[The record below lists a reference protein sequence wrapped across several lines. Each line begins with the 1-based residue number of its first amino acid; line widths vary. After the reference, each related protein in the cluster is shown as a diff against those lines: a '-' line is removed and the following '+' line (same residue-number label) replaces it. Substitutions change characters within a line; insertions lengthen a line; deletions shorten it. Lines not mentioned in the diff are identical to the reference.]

1 MSPTLTA
8 GWVREPAVAGQF
20 YTDDP
25 ARLRGGVRR
34 HLGAAVATSDATRGS
49 PLAALIAP
57 HAGYRYS
64 GPTAGAGWAALAG
77 GNAAPPERIVLLGP
91 SHRVP
96 VDQPGVGVSSAG
108 AWRTP
113 LGDVPLDRAAAAALV
128 DDGLAAV
135 ADDAHAPEHSL
146 EVHLPFLLEALGP
159 VPVVPLVTGRCPA
172 DVAAAAINR
181 LWDEAGT
188 VVVVSSDLSHYLP
201 EREARARDDRTLAAV
216 VEGRVDDIGPEDA
229 CGRTAVSALLLAART
244 HGVAPSLVAV
254 ATSADTAGDA
264 ASVVGYASVAFA
276 PPPPLTDDE
285 RAWLVDR
292 ARAAVAHEIGTGEP
306 DPLDDVDVPG
316 RLRLLGA
323 SFVSLRSGDRL
334 AGCIGSLEAA
344 RPLWRDV
351 VHNARAAA
359 FEDPRF
365 APVTVDDL
373 PRLRLKVSV
382 LSATEALPAEREA
395 LAAAL
400 RPGVDGVLIEADG
413 RRGTFLP
420 SVWDSVPTAD
430 GFLAALVTKAGLP
443 DRGWPPGLRASRYT
457 TDEFGD

>member
-1 MSPTLTA
+1 MA
-8 GWVREPAVAGQF
+8 GAGEWVREPAVAGRF

-25 ARLRGGVRR
+25 GRLRDVVQR
-34 HLGAAVATSDATRGS
+34 HLGEGTGS
-49 PLAALIAP
+49 APGAPPAALIAP

-64 GPTAGAGWAALAG
+64 GPTAGAGWATLAG
-77 GNAAPPERIVLLGP
+77 AASPPDRIVLLGP

-96 VDQPGVGVSSAG
+96 VGGPGVGVSSAA
-108 AWRTP
+108 AWSTP
-113 LGDVPLDRAAAAALV
+113 LGVVPVDRAGVEVLLE
-128 DDGLAAV
+128 DGLAVV
-135 ADDAHAPEHSL
+135 ADDAHASEHSL

-172 DVAAAAINR
+172 EAAAAALRR
-181 LWDEAGT
+181 LWDDEGT

-201 EREARARDDRTLAAV
+201 EPEARVRDDRTLAAV

-229 CGRTAVSALLLAART
+229 CGRTAVGALLLAARS
-244 HGVAPSLVAV
+244 HGIAPSLVAV

-264 ASVVGYASVAFA
+264 DRVVGYASVTFTT
-276 PPPPLTDDE
+276 PPPLTEAE
-285 RAWLVDR
+285 RTWLVER
-292 ARAAVAHEIGTGEP
+292 ARAALVHEVDTGDP
-306 DPLDDVDVPG
+306 DPLDDAEVPA

-323 SFVSLRSGDRL
+323 SFVTLRRTGRL
-334 AGCIGSLEAA
+334 TGCIGSLEAS

-365 APVTVDDL
+365 APLAPEAIPDL
-373 PRLRLKVSV
+373 GVKVSV
-382 LSATEALPAEREA
+382 LSATEPLPGERDA

-400 RPGVDGVLIEADG
+400 RPGVDGVLIEAEG
-413 RRGTFLP
+413 QRGTFLP
-420 SVWDSVPTAD
+420 SVWEAVPSTD
-430 GFLAALVTKAGLP
+430 RFLAALLTKAGLP
-443 DRGWPPGLRASRYT
+443 DDDWPTDLRAARYT

>member
-1 MSPTLTA
+1 MQASPA
-8 GWVREPAVAGQF
+8 GWVREPAVAGRF

-25 ARLRGGVRR
+25 EQLRGVVRR
-34 HLGAAVATSDATRGS
+34 HLGADRPDAPSG
-49 PLAALIAP
+49 PAPAALIAP

-64 GPTAGAGWAALAG
+64 GPTAGAGWATLAV
-77 GNAAPPERIVLLGP
+77 ADAPPDRVVLVGP

-96 VDQPGVGVSSAG
+96 VGGPGVGVSSAI

-113 LGDVPLDRAAAAALV
+113 LGDVPLDGEAAAALLE
-128 DDGLAAV
+128 DGLAVV

-146 EVHLPFLLEALGP
+146 EVHLPFLLEAIGP

-172 DVAAAAINR
+172 EAAAAALRR
-181 LWDEAGT
+181 LWDGDRT

-201 EREARARDDRTLAAV
+201 DDEARARDDRTLGAI
-216 VEGRVDDIGPEDA
+216 VEGRIDDIGPDDA
-229 CGRTAVSALLLAART
+229 CGRVAVGALLLAARS
-244 HGVAPSLVAV
+244 HGIAPSVVAV
-254 ATSADTAGDA
+254 ATSADSAGDSA
-264 ASVVGYASVAFA
+264 RVVGYASVAFT
-276 PPPPLTDDE
+276 PPPPLADDE

-292 ARAAVAHEIGTGEP
+292 ARAALVHEVRTGEP
-306 DPLDDVDVPG
+306 DPLDDADVPA

-323 SFVSLRSGDRL
+323 SFVTLRRAGQL
-334 AGCIGSLEAA
+334 TGCIGSLEAS

-359 FEDPRF
+359 FDDPRF
-365 APVTVDDL
+365 PPLAADDL
-373 PRLRLKVSV
+373 PDMGVKVSV
-382 LSATEALPAEREA
+382 LSATERLPAERDA

-400 RPGVDGVLIEADG
+400 RPGVVGVLIESEG

-420 SVWDSVPTAD
+420 SVWEAVPSTD
-430 GFLAALVTKAGLP
+430 RFLAALATKAGLP
-443 DRGWPPGLRASRYT
+443 DGAWPTDLRAARYT

>member
-1 MSPTLTA
+1 V
-8 GWVREPAVAGQF
+8 GEWVREPAVAGTF

-25 ARLRGGVRR
+25 VRLRGVVQG
-34 HLGAAVATSDATRGS
+34 HLGGGERDDAG
-49 PLAALIAP
+49 PPPAALIAP

-64 GPTAGAGWAALAG
+64 GPTAGAGWATLA
-77 GNAAPPERIVLLGP
+77 AAKTTPDRIVLLGP

-96 VDQPGVGVSSAG
+96 VGGSGVGVSSAA

-113 LGDVPLDRAAAAALV
+113 LGDVPLDRAGADALV
-128 DDGLAAV
+128 DDGLAVV

-159 VPVVPLVTGRCPA
+159 VPVIPLVTGRCPA
-172 DVAAAAINR
+172 EAAAAALRR
-181 LWDEAGT
+181 LWDDEGT

-201 EREARARDDRTLAAV
+201 EPEARARDERTLAAV

-229 CGRTAVSALLLAART
+229 CGRIAVGGLLIAARS
-244 HGVAPSLVAV
+244 HGIAPSLVAV

-264 ASVVGYASVAFA
+264 ARVVGYASVAFTT
-276 PPPPLTDDE
+276 PPPLTDAE
-285 RAWLVDR
+285 RAWLVER
-292 ARAAVAHEIGTGEP
+292 ARAALVHEIGTGQP
-306 DPLDDVDVPG
+306 DPLDDTEVPA

-323 SFVSLRSGDRL
+323 SFVTLRRAGRL
-334 AGCIGSLEAA
+334 TGCIGSLEAA
-344 RPLWRDV
+344 RPLWCDV

-365 APVTVDDL
+365 APLASEDL
-373 PRLRLKVSV
+373 ADLGVKVSV
-382 LSATEALPAEREA
+382 LSATESLPGERDA

-400 RPGVDGVLIEADG
+400 RPGVDGVLIEAEG
-413 RRGTFLP
+413 QRGTFLP
-420 SVWDSVPTAD
+420 SVWDAVPSTD
-430 GFLAALVTKAGLP
+430 RFLAALLTKAGLP
-443 DRGWPPGLRASRYT
+443 DEGWPAGLRAARYT

>member
-1 MSPTLTA
+1 MAPPLA
-8 GWVREPAVAGQF
+8 GEWVREPAVAGRF

-25 ARLRGGVRR
+25 VRLRDVVQR
-34 HLGAAVATSDATRGS
+34 HLGEGVGS
-49 PLAALIAP
+49 APGPPPAALIAP

-64 GPTAGAGWAALAG
+64 GPTAGAGWATLASG
-77 GNAAPPERIVLLGP
+77 ETSPDRIVLLGP

-96 VDQPGVGVSSAG
+96 VGGSGVGVSSAS

-113 LGDVPLDRAAAAALV
+113 LGEVPLDRAAADTLV
-128 DDGLAAV
+128 DDGLAVV

-172 DVAAAAINR
+172 EAAAAALRR
-181 LWDEAGT
+181 LWSDEGT

-201 EREARARDDRTLAAV
+201 EPEARARDDRTLEAV

-229 CGRTAVSALLLAART
+229 CGRIAVGGLLLAARS
-244 HGVAPSLVAV
+244 HGIAPSLVAV
-254 ATSADTAGDA
+254 ATSADTSGDA
-264 ASVVGYASVAFA
+264 DRVVGYASIAFTT
-276 PPPPLTDDE
+276 PPPLTDGE
-285 RAWLVDR
+285 RAWLVER
-292 ARAAVAHEIGTGEP
+292 ARAALVHEVGTGEP
-306 DPLDDVDVPG
+306 DPLDDAEVPA

-323 SFVSLRSGDRL
+323 SFVTLRRTGRL
-334 AGCIGSLEAA
+334 TGCIGSLEAC

-365 APVTVDDL
+365 APVAPEDL
-373 PRLRLKVSV
+373 PDLGVKVSV
-382 LSATEALPAEREA
+382 LSATEPLPGERDA
-395 LAAAL
+395 LAALL
-400 RPGVDGVLIEADG
+400 RPGVDGVLIEAEG
-413 RRGTFLP
+413 QRGTFLP
-420 SVWDSVPTAD
+420 SVWEAVPSTD
-430 GFLAALVTKAGLP
+430 RFLAALLTKAGLP
-443 DRGWPPGLRASRYT
+443 DDDWPAGLRAARYT

>member
-1 MSPTLTA
+1 VLPAA
-8 GWVREPAVAGQF
+8 GEWVREPAVAGRF

-25 ARLRGGVRR
+25 ARLRDVVQR
-34 HLGAAVATSDATRGS
+34 HLGGAEPPTGPA
-49 PLAALIAP
+49 LAALIAP

-64 GPTAGAGWAALAG
+64 GPTAGVGWATLAG
-77 GNAAPPERIVLLGP
+77 AAQSPERVVLVGP

-96 VDQPGVGVSSAG
+96 VGGSGVGVSSAA

-113 LGDVPLDRAAAAALV
+113 LGDVPLDGASAAALV
-128 DDGLAAV
+128 DDGLAVV

-172 DVAAAAINR
+172 EAAAAALRR
-181 LWDEAGT
+181 LWDDDGT
-188 VVVVSSDLSHYLP
+188 VVVVSSDLSHYLS
-201 EREARARDDRTLAAV
+201 EAEARERDDRTLAAV

-229 CGRTAVSALLLAART
+229 CGRVAVGGLLLAARS
-244 HGVAPSLVAV
+244 HGIAPSLVAV

-264 ASVVGYASVAFA
+264 ARVVGYASVAFM

-285 RAWLVDR
+285 RAWLIDR
-292 ARAAVAHEIGTGEP
+292 ARAALVHEVGTGEP
-306 DPLDDVDVPG
+306 DPLDDTEVPA

-323 SFVSLRSGDRL
+323 SFVTLRRAGQL
-334 AGCIGSLEAA
+334 TGCIGSLEAA

-351 VHNARAAA
+351 VHNASAAA

-365 APVTVDDL
+365 APLAPEDL
-373 PRLRLKVSV
+373 ADLGVKVSV
-382 LSATEALPAEREA
+382 LSATEPLPGGRDA
-395 LAAAL
+395 LAATL
-400 RPGVDGVLIEADG
+400 RPGVDGVLIEAG
-413 RRGTFLP
+413 EQRGTFLP
-420 SVWDSVPTAD
+420 SVWEAVPSTD
-430 GFLAALVTKAGLP
+430 RFLAALLTKAGLP
-443 DRGWPPGLRASRYT
+443 DGGWPADLRAARYT

>member
-1 MSPTLTA
+1 M
-8 GWVREPAVAGQF
+8 GEWVREPAVAGTF

-25 ARLRGGVRR
+25 VRLRGVVQR
-34 HLGAAVATSDATRGS
+34 HLGGGERDETD
-49 PLAALIAP
+49 PPPAALIAP

-64 GPTAGAGWAALAG
+64 GPTAGAGWATLA
-77 GNAAPPERIVLLGP
+77 AAKTTPDRIVLIGP

-96 VDQPGVGVSSAG
+96 VGGSGVGVSSAA

-113 LGDVPLDRAAAAALV
+113 LGDVPLDRAGADALV
-128 DDGLAAV
+128 DDGLAVV

-159 VPVVPLVTGRCPA
+159 VPVIPLVTGRCPA
-172 DVAAAAINR
+172 DAAAAALRR
-181 LWDEAGT
+181 LWDDEGT

-201 EREARARDDRTLAAV
+201 EPEARARDERTLAAV

-229 CGRTAVSALLLAART
+229 CGRIAVGGLLIAARS
-244 HGVAPSLVAV
+244 HGIAPSLVAV

-264 ASVVGYASVAFA
+264 ARVVGYASVAFTT
-276 PPPPLTDDE
+276 PPPLTDAE
-285 RAWLVDR
+285 RAWLVER
-292 ARAAVAHEIGTGEP
+292 ARAALVHEVGTGDP
-306 DPLDDVDVPG
+306 DPLDDTEVPA

-323 SFVSLRSGDRL
+323 SFVTLRRAGRL
-334 AGCIGSLEAA
+334 TGCIGSLEAA
-344 RPLWRDV
+344 RPLWCDV

-365 APVTVDDL
+365 APLASEDL
-373 PRLRLKVSV
+373 ADLSVKVSV
-382 LSATEALPAEREA
+382 LSATESLPAERDA

-400 RPGVDGVLIEADG
+400 RPGVDGVLIEAEG
-413 RRGTFLP
+413 QRGTFLP
-420 SVWDSVPTAD
+420 SVWDAVPSTD
-430 GFLAALVTKAGLP
+430 RFLAALLTKAGLP
-443 DRGWPPGLRASRYT
+443 DDGWPAGLRAARYT